1 MITPKQASK
10 LSRYTDKEPL
20 VIIQDID
27 KSIKQNHNIQPYE
40 MAILDYEVP
49 WSIRDRIAQRY
60 LKAGWNYVYHDVR
73 PMDETEQKRETVF
86 YLSTTEIKH
95 IHSMCLIT
103 KKHSDSKSLSPK
115 RRLAKQT
122 ERNQKTYV
130 SYKYKRI
137 RQLKHQPQETDH
149 GCSEHQVQPAYRHN
163 GSIQI

>member
-73 PMDETEQKRETVF
+73 PMDETEQKRKTVF

-103 KKHSDSKSLSPK
+103 KNTRIQRVYLPK
-115 RRLAKQT
+115 
-122 ERNQKTYV
+122 E
-130 SYKYKRI
+130 
-137 RQLKHQPQETDH
+137 D
-149 GCSEHQVQPAYRHN
+149 
-163 GSIQI
+163 